1 MKSLEKNI
9 NYEFKDKKLLID
21 AISHSSI
28 KKFSIPFERLE
39 FLGDRILGVVVAEYI
54 FKKFKDNEGSMAK
67 MHSAFVCANACHQ
80 IAISI
85 GLDKVLKT
93 AGDHLKTNKTVLADA
108 MESLIGA
115 IFIDSSYEN
124 VQNVILALWHD
135 LFTNYDASN
144 QEPKTQLQEI
154 VQAKTGETPVYE
166 LISVTGPDHMPI
178 FSVSVT
184 GLEKKV
190 TAVGNSKKIAE
201 TNAAKILLAEL
212 KKS

>member
-39 FLGDRILGVVVAEYI
+39 FLGDRILGVVIAEYI
-54 FKKFKDNEGSMAK
+54 FKEFKDDEGSMAK
-67 MHSAFVCANACHQ
+67 MHSAFVCANACRQ
-80 IAISI
+80 IAIAI

-108 MESLIGA
+108 MESLLGA
-115 IFIDSSYEN
+115 IFVDSSYEN
-124 VQNVILALWHD
+124 VQNIIITLWNN
-135 LFTNYDASN
+135 LFTSYDATD
-144 QEPKTQLQEI
+144 QEPKTQLQEL
-154 VQAKTGETPVYE
+154 VQAKTGGTPVYE
-166 LISVTGPDHMPI
+166 LISVTGPDHMPV

-184 GLEKKV
+184 GLEKTV
-190 TAVGNSKKIAE
+190 TAIGNSKKIAE

-212 KKS
+212 KNS